1 LKNTFI
7 NIFSVL
13 DSREKKR
20 LIKLTLFDVIISV
33 LDISFL
39 AMLLY
44 VVHFYTN
51 AQPSI
56 SLTYFPFTIFN
67 QYPLA
72 LIIVFFVLF
81 CIKNMAGFFVFQ
93 LHYRFIYEVASR
105 LSKNNLLNYMEGS
118 YHDYIHTDSSM
129 HTRRI
134 SQQPI
139 EFCHYVLGGT
149 QTIIA
154 QAILIFTA
162 VIAILFFNAL
172 LFPLL
177 FIILAPPVILSGYLM
192 KKKLNAIRKS
202 AKLTSQKT
210 MQYLQEALDGFIES
224 NLYKSKDFFINRYHL
239 KQVKFNRFL
248 ADQQV
253 IQNMPSRLI
262 EVFAIFGLLILV
274 LINTYTIHSSTIQL
288 ITIGAFMAAA
298 YKIIPGIVK
307 ILNSIGQIKAYEFT
321 VHDLLQNKFS
331 PPARIE
337 TNETIT
343 SIDFNNVSFSF
354 REKKVMNNFSLS
366 IKQGEFIGLTGLSGK
381 GKTTIIN
388 LLLGFMNPDSG
399 NILINKTC
407 TTPAMRQQ
415 FWNKIAYIKQQP
427 FFIHDSIYKNI
438 SLQET
443 HDPQRINELMG
454 ITGLHHLHQ
463 RDDGMDTLIAENG
476 KNISGGQ
483 RQRLI
488 MARALYKEADLVIL
502 DEPFNELDWETEKQF
517 LQHFSKLTASGK
529 IVILI
534 SHHQK
539 SLSLCSKII
548 TLDEG

>member
-1 LKNTFI
+1 
-7 NIFSVL
+7 
-13 DSREKKR
+13 
-20 LIKLTLFDVIISV
+20 
-33 LDISFL
+33 
-39 AMLLY
+39 
-44 VVHFYTN
+44 
-51 AQPSI
+51 
-56 SLTYFPFTIFN
+56 
-67 QYPLA
+67 
-72 LIIVFFVLF
+72 
-81 CIKNMAGFFVFQ
+81 
-93 LHYRFIYEVASR
+93 
-105 LSKNNLLNYMEGS
+105 
-118 YHDYIHTDSSM
+118 
-129 HTRRI
+129 
-134 SQQPI
+134 
-139 EFCHYVLGGT
+139 
-149 QTIIA
+149 
-154 QAILIFTA
+154 
-162 VIAILFFNAL
+162 
-172 LFPLL
+172 
-177 FIILAPPVILSGYLM
+177 
-192 KKKLNAIRKS
+192 
-202 AKLTSQKT
+202 
-210 MQYLQEALDGFIES
+210 
-224 NLYKSKDFFINRYHL
+224 
-239 KQVKFNRFL
+239 
-248 ADQQV
+248 
-253 IQNMPSRLI
+253 MPSRLI